1 MTYDRPRDVGP
12 NGQMPEGVRLAFKAL
27 GILAALGLAVI
38 AVLLI
43 ALEVQQH
50 SDRQTAQRNESA
62 ATSQASARAQ
72 AFYRDL
78 ISSAKTAVP
87 TQSHILALMMRDKVG
102 ARPPLLENGS
112 AIVTFSAHMGYVD
125 PGFWGGSQD
134 SVQLCYRAAVPIVP
148 ATTPAPT
155 LRQITCPA
163 AGI

>member
-1 MTYDRPRDVGP
+1 MTYDRPGDVGP
-12 NGQMPEGVRLAFKAL
+12 NGQVPEGVRLAFKAL

-50 SDRQTAQRNESA
+50 GDRQTAQRNESA
-62 ATSQASARAQ
+62 V
-72 AFYRDL
+72 L
-78 ISSAKTAVP
+78 
-87 TQSHILALMMRDKVG
+87 
-102 ARPPLLENGS
+102 
-112 AIVTFSAHMGYVD
+112 
-125 PGFWGGSQD
+125 
-134 SVQLCYRAAVPIVP
+134 IVP